1 MQASILVSHFWF
13 GARPRDYVT
22 QHPSVH
28 HLLETP
34 YVQCWSVLPFV
45 TSRPRSFHPTQW
57 MMKLFNQCPWLC
69 TTFLGSF
76 FNNTHMLCIRAD
88 FEISNL
94 IIQCQG
100 RFLTKKL
107 SPKEKIFIPCGLLT
121 NCPPTPSKFQVSKVA
136 KRNRAKIG
144 ECSQNLKSDTW
155 KVLMFKD
162 SRTYEDKT
170 WKNIGWFLVF
180 IKAILE

>member
-1 MQASILVSHFWF
+1 
-13 GARPRDYVT
+13 
-22 QHPSVH
+22 
-28 HLLETP
+28 
-34 YVQCWSVLPFV
+34 
-45 TSRPRSFHPTQW
+45 
-57 MMKLFNQCPWLC
+57 
-69 TTFLGSF
+69 
-76 FNNTHMLCIRAD
+76 MLCIRAD

-144 ECSQNLKSDTW
+144 ECSQNLKSDT
-155 KVLMFKD
+155 
-162 SRTYEDKT
+162 
-170 WKNIGWFLVF
+170 
-180 IKAILE
+180 